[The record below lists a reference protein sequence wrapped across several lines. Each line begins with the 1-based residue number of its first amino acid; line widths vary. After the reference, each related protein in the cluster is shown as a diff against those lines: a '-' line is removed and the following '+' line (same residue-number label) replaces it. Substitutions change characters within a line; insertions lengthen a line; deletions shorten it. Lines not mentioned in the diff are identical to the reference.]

1 MPPSGADGIVGIMNQ
16 AKRTGTGLAAGLLG
30 VTAAGA
36 ALFGVILPIL
46 VLSVHGLGGPGGVA
60 AAIIGV
66 ISVAFGLA
74 AAFATWAVLTERRIG
89 SVVGLAI
96 GAIVVLSATLASASG
111 GWHPA
116 LAVALA
122 LGGGIVVSLLAA
134 RGPRSIAAQG

>member
-1 MPPSGADGIVGIMNQ
+1 MNQ
-16 AKRTGTGLAAGLLG
+16 AIRTGDGLAAALLG

-36 ALFGVILPIL
+36 ALFGISLPIL

-60 AAIIGV
+60 AVIIGV

-74 AAFATWAVLTERRIG
+74 AAFASWAVLAARPIG

-96 GAIVVLSATLASASG
+96 GAIVVLSAVVASASG

-116 LAVALA
+116 LAVAFA
-122 LGGGIVVSLLAA
+122 LGGGIVVSHLTA
-134 RGPRSIAAQG
+134 RRPRSVAAPG